1 MDPNEAGVHA
11 GRVRRRLEKRGAAA
25 GENDSLRRAVLPHRL
40 AGRSNAEKTPAN
52 LRGARLDGA
61 DLAGAD
67 LAGRDLR
74 GASLV
79 GANLQ
84 GANLSSALLCGANV
98 AGADLSNAD
107 VSGADL
113 ASLRYD
119 TLTRWPDG
127 FDVAA
132 ATAPRPKATD
142 PDDEAPGG
150 DVRAYE
156 RKVFAAYFDEDDRLR
171 QIPLRS
177 DKKKI
182 VVLRRL
188 VRAFALNQR
197 YSEREVSQ
205 TLARFHPDFATL
217 RRMLVDYRFL
227 ARANGI
233 YWRTWIEAADFAGE
247 NNAPMI

>member
-1 MDPNEAGVHA
+1 MINPNEA
-11 GRVRRRLEKRGAAA
+11 AAA
-25 GENDSLRRAVLPHRL
+25 GENDALRRAVLRHRL
-40 AGRSNAEKTPAN
+40 AQTGGSEKTPATN

-61 DLAGAD
+61 NLAGAD

-74 GASLV
+74 GASLI
-79 GANLQ
+79 GANLC
-84 GANLSSALLCGANV
+84 GANLSGTLLCGANV
-98 AGADLSNAD
+98 AGADLSD
-107 VSGADL
+107 ADL
-113 ASLRYD
+113 AGANLASVRHD
-119 TLTRWPDG
+119 GATRWPDG

-132 ATAPRPKATD
+132 ATAPRPKAAAD
-142 PDDEAPGG
+142 PDDDAPGG

-156 RKVFAAYFDEDDRLR
+156 RKVLATYFDEAGRLR

-227 ARANGI
+227 ARMSSV
-233 YWRTWIEAADFAGE
+233 YWRIWIEAADFAGE
-247 NNAPMI
+247 NDASPA